1 MSRRSHTRKR
11 RRQQNMMFRSGGK
24 FKLNHRGKSGRT
36 GGMHSKKPKG
46 KS

>member
-1 MSRRSHTRKR
+1 MSRSSRTRKR
-11 RRQQNMMFRSGGK
+11 RHQQNMVLRSGGK
-24 FKLNHRGKSGRT
+24 FKINHRGKSGRT